1 MSKIEHPKV
10 FISYAW
16 IDEEFNKKVSEF
28 VNRLRQD
35 GIDTIFDQTDLKF
48 GQSMPH
54 FMESTVRDN
63 EITNVLMLLTPE
75 YKEKADNK
83 TGGVGTETQIIS
95 AEVYQDV
102 DNTKFIP
109 VIFDKRGKNF
119 KDCLPIY
126 LKNRYFIDLSDIETY
141 ESNYN
146 SLVRTLY
153 GAPTSIKTQLGSKPE
168 WVDNPDSINYDQNA
182 IGFIKSYA
190 IGNSDKYVILK
201 SKEIYSRLI
210 KKIKDINFQND
221 FDANF
226 FKSEY
231 SKLTNIRNTFLNLIS
246 EIVVNDNIFDF
257 LIYCFDQLSSYINE
271 LRMTN
276 SSNYKVSLLTIFK
289 HELIVSCIAILYKA
303 NRYNVINSLI
313 STSYISYS
321 ENMGVTFN
329 SYFYCYSDVYS
340 FCEQLNVVLSSDKN
354 RRLYCGLADFWVH
367 NTCVPLV
374 SMEDFVNAD
383 ILISNL
389 TLLNGNR
396 WFPLSYVYYARN
408 PKWLR
413 NIAVSLTSK
422 TLAQRLLGLF
432 GVSNFDELE
441 NRLNTL
447 YTNNSVSNSFRGYQN
462 AMEEYPLLSEF
473 RTTNLWKLNHKA

>member
-16 IDEEFNKKVSEF
+16 LNDDFNRKVSEF

-54 FMESTVRDN
+54 FMESTVRDSG
-63 EITNVLMLLTPE
+63 ITNVLMLLTPE
-75 YKEKADNK
+75 YKEKADSK

-109 VIFDKRGKNF
+109 VIFDKRGKDF

-126 LKNRYFIDLSDIETY
+126 LKSRYFIDLSDIETY

-182 IGFIKSYA
+182 IGFIKNYA

-210 KKIKDINFQND
+210 KQIKAINFQND
-221 FDANF
+221 FDPNF

-231 SKLTNIRNTFLNLIS
+231 SKLTSIRNTFLYLVS
-246 EIVVNDNIFDF
+246 EIVVNDNLFDF

-271 LRMTN
+271 LRFTN
-276 SSNYKVSLLTIFK
+276 SSRYKFSLLTIFK
-289 HELIVSCIAILYKA
+289 HELIVSCIVILYKA
-303 NRYNVINSLI
+303 NRYNVIYSLI

-321 ENMGVTFN
+321 ENMGVAFN
-329 SYFYCYSDVYS
+329 SYFYCYSKVYD
-340 FCEQLNVVLSSDKN
+340 FCEELNVALSPDKN
-354 RRLYCGLADFWVH
+354 RRLYCGLADFWVR
-367 NTCVPLV
+367 NTCVPLI
-374 SMEDFVNAD
+374 SIEDFVNAD

-389 TLLNGNR
+389 TRLNGDR
-396 WFPLSYVYYARN
+396 WFPLSYVYCARN

-473 RTTNLWKLNHKA
+473 LRKENILKKP

>member
-1 MSKIEHPKV
+1 MRKIEHPKV

-16 IDEEFNKKVSEF
+16 LNDDFNRKVSEF

-54 FMESTVRDN
+54 FMESTVRDSG
-63 EITNVLMLLTPE
+63 ITNVLMLLTPE
-75 YKEKADNK
+75 YKEKADSK

-109 VIFDKRGKNF
+109 VIFDKRGKDF

-126 LKNRYFIDLSDIETY
+126 LKSRYFIDLSDVETY

-168 WVDNPDSINYDQNA
+168 WIDNPDSINYDQNA
-182 IGFIKSYA
+182 IGFIKNYA
-190 IGNSDKYVILK
+190 IGNFDKYVILK

-210 KKIKDINFQND
+210 QKIKEINFQND
-221 FDANF
+221 FDPNF
-226 FKSEY
+226 FKNEY
-231 SKLTNIRNTFLNLIS
+231 SKLTTTRNTFLNLVS
-246 EIVVNDNIFDF
+246 EIVVNDNLFDF

-271 LRMTN
+271 LRFTN
-276 SSNYKVSLLTIFK
+276 SSRYKFSLLTIFK
-289 HELIVSCIAILYKA
+289 HELIVSCIVILYKA
-303 NRYNVINSLI
+303 NRYNVIYSLI

-321 ENMGVTFN
+321 ENMGVAFN
-329 SYFYCYSDVYS
+329 SYFYCYSEVYD
-340 FCEQLNVVLSSDKN
+340 FCEKLNVALSSDKN

-367 NTCVPLV
+367 NTCVPLI
-374 SMEDFVNAD
+374 SIEDFVNAD

-389 TLLNGNR
+389 TLLNGDR
-396 WFPLSYVYYARN
+396 WFPLSYVYCARN

-441 NRLNTL
+441 NLLNTL
-447 YTNNSVSNSFRGYQN
+447 YTSNSVSNSFRGYQN

-473 RTTNLWKLNHKA
+473 LRKENILKKP

>member
-35 GIDTIFDQTDLKF
+35 GIDTVFDQTDLKF

-95 AEVYQDV
+95 SEVYQDV

-126 LKNRYFIDLSDIETY
+126 LKSRYFIDLSDIETY

-182 IGFIKSYA
+182 IVFIKSYA

-221 FDANF
+221 FDPNF

-231 SKLTNIRNTFLNLIS
+231 SKLTTIRNTFLNLIS
-246 EIVVNDNIFDF
+246 EIVVNDNIFEF

-271 LRMTN
+271 LWLTN

-321 ENMGVTFN
+321 ENMGVTFD

-374 SMEDFVNAD
+374 SFEDFVNAD

-389 TLLNGNR
+389 TLLNGDR
-396 WFPLSYVYYARN
+396 WFPLSYVYCARN

-462 AMEEYPLLSEF
+462 AIEEYPLLSEF
-473 RTTNLWKLNHKA
+473 LRKENILKKP

>member
-16 IDEEFNKKVSEF
+16 LDDDFNRKVSEF

-54 FMESTVRDN
+54 FMESTVRDSG
-63 EITNVLMLLTPE
+63 ITNVLMLLTPE
-75 YKEKADNK
+75 YKEKADSK

-109 VIFDKRGKNF
+109 VIFDKRGKDF

-126 LKNRYFIDLSDIETY
+126 LKSRYFIDLSDIETY

-153 GAPTSIKTQLGSKPE
+153 GAPISIKTQLGSKPE

-182 IGFIKSYA
+182 IGFIKNYA

-210 KKIKDINFQND
+210 QKIKDINFQND
-221 FDANF
+221 FDPNF
-226 FKSEY
+226 FKNEY
-231 SKLTNIRNTFLNLIS
+231 SKLTTTRNTFLNLVS
-246 EIVVNDNIFDF
+246 EIVVNDNLFDF

-271 LRMTN
+271 LRYTN
-276 SSNYKVSLLTIFK
+276 SSRYKYSLLTIFK

-303 NRYNVINSLI
+303 NRYNVIHSLI

-321 ENMGVTFN
+321 ENMGVAFN
-329 SYFYCYSDVYS
+329 SYFYCYSEVYD
-340 FCEQLNVVLSSDKN
+340 FCEKLNVALSSDKN

-389 TLLNGNR
+389 ALLNGDR
-396 WFPLSYVYYARN
+396 WFPLSYVYYARS

-422 TLAQRLLGLF
+422 TLSQRLLGLF
-432 GVSNFDELE
+432 GANTFEELE
-441 NRLNTL
+441 ECLNKV
-447 YTNNSVSNSFRGYQN
+447 YISNSVNNSFRGYEN
-462 AMEEYPLLSEF
+462 AIEEYPLLTDFLRKE
-473 RTTNLWKLNHKA
+473 NILKML

>member
-16 IDEEFNKKVSEF
+16 LDDDFNRKVSEF

-95 AEVYQDV
+95 TEVYQDV

-109 VIFDKRGKNF
+109 VIFDRRGKYF

-126 LKNRYFIDLSDIETY
+126 LKSRYFIDLSNIETY

-146 SLVRTLY
+146 SLIRALY
-153 GAPTSIKTQLGSKPE
+153 GAPISIKAQLGSKPE

-182 IGFIKSYA
+182 IGVIKNYA

-201 SKEIYSRLI
+201 GKEIYSRLI
-210 KKIKDINFQND
+210 KQIKDINFLND
-221 FDANF
+221 FDPNF

-231 SKLTNIRNTFLNLIS
+231 SKLTTTRNTFLNLVF
-246 EIVVNDNIFDF
+246 EIVVNDNLFDF
-257 LIYCFDQLSSYINE
+257 IIYCFDQLSSYINE
-271 LRMTN
+271 LRLTN

-289 HELIVSCIAILYKA
+289 HELIVSCIAILYKV
-303 NRYNVINSLI
+303 NRYNVIHSLI

-321 ENMGVTFN
+321 ENMGVTFK
-329 SYFYCYSDVYS
+329 SYFYCYSEAYK
-340 FCEQLNVVLSSDKN
+340 FYQQLNVALSSDKN
-354 RRLYCGLADFWVH
+354 RPLYCGLADFWVH
-367 NTCVPLV
+367 NTYVPLV

-389 TLLNGNR
+389 ALLNGNR
-396 WFPLSYVYYARN
+396 WFPLSYVYCVRN

-422 TLAQRLLGLF
+422 TLSKRLLGLF
-432 GVSNFDELE
+432 GANTFDELE
-441 NRLNTL
+441 ECLNKL
-447 YTNNSVSNSFRGYQN
+447 YINNSVSNSFRGYEN
-462 AMEEYPLLSEF
+462 AMEEFPLLSEF
-473 RTTNLWKLNHKA
+473 LRKENILKKP

>member
-16 IDEEFNKKVSEF
+16 LNDDFNRKVSEF

-54 FMESTVRDN
+54 FMESTVRDSG
-63 EITNVLMLLTPE
+63 ITNVLMLLTPE
-75 YKEKADNK
+75 YKEKADSK

-109 VIFDKRGKNF
+109 VIFDKRGKDF

-126 LKNRYFIDLSDIETY
+126 LKSRYFIDLSDIETY

-182 IGFIKSYA
+182 IGFIKNYA

-210 KKIKDINFQND
+210 KQIKDINFQND
-221 FDANF
+221 FDPNF

-231 SKLTNIRNTFLNLIS
+231 SKLTSIRNTFLYLVS
-246 EIVVNDNIFDF
+246 EIVVNDNLFDF

-271 LRMTN
+271 LRFTN
-276 SSNYKVSLLTIFK
+276 SSRYKFSLLTIFK
-289 HELIVSCIAILYKA
+289 HELIVSCIVILYKA
-303 NRYNVINSLI
+303 NRYNVIYSLI

-321 ENMGVTFN
+321 ENMGVAFN
-329 SYFYCYSDVYS
+329 SYFYCYSEVYD
-340 FCEQLNVVLSSDKN
+340 FCEELNVALSPDKS
-354 RRLYCGLADFWVH
+354 RRLYCGLADFWVR
-367 NTCVPLV
+367 NTCVPLI
-374 SMEDFVNAD
+374 SIEDFVNAD

-389 TLLNGNR
+389 TRLNGDR
-396 WFPLSYVYYARN
+396 WFPLSYVYCARN

-413 NIAVSLTSK
+413 NIALSLTSK
-422 TLAQRLLGLF
+422 TLARRLLGLF

-447 YTNNSVSNSFRGYQN
+447 YINNSVSNSFRGYQN

-473 RTTNLWKLNHKA
+473 LRKENILKKP